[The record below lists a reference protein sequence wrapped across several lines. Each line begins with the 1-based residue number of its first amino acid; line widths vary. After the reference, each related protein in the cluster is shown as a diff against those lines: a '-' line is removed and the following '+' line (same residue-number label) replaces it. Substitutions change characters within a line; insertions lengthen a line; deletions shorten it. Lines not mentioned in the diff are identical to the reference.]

1 VQFAAAR
8 PHKGGVRL
16 GFALEPDADPVLLP
30 AGKESW
36 SERLHAV
43 RSLEAPDQVDQTVAT
58 LLRAA
63 WHRS

>member
-1 VQFAAAR
+1 
-8 PHKGGVRL
+8 VRL
-16 GFALEPDADPVLLP
+16 GLALEPDADPVLLP

-43 RSLEAPDQVDQTVAT
+43 RSLEAPDQVDQGIAA

-63 WHRS
+63 WERS